1 MEVISGPTKVAGI
14 MQISPF
20 AVEILQ
26 VSLITLK
33 FRSGDTYKIIKIEN
47 HIKRFEYLI
56 SS

>member
-1 MEVISGPTKVAGI
+1 MYAMEVISGPTKVAGI

-33 FRSGDTYKIIKIEN
+33 FRSGDNYEKLRIILNGLNI
-47 HIKRFEYLI
+47 
-56 SS
+56 